1 MASVSK
7 LSLGGS
13 IQNTTGAWNGTFAT
27 DNAMFLKIFGGEVF
41 SSFERYTVTDGKH
54 RVRNISSGKT
64 AQFPFTGRNTA
75 QYFKPGT
82 NILEDNAQAQ
92 NKGAADVT
100 PGALGLVQVAEK
112 TINIDDLLISTCFID
127 DLDLAKSHYDYRGPF
142 SKEIGRALA
151 FAYDKAV
158 FEAALT
164 SALGNTSAAD
174 PFQSSQKLKTSNGTM
189 SANTSKQ
196 IIDSIYEA
204 AQGFDERYVPE
215 DERYVF
221 VRPREYNKLLK
232 DSEATTAGSLGS
244 SLVHRDYTGGG
255 NGNLAE
261 NFVVKCAGMTV
272 VKTPHLPILDRSLD
286 AGAANV
292 KAWDGQNND
301 YHGNWTDTIA
311 LCWHPEAVGTVKLK
325 DVTMES
331 EYLIARQGTLMVG
344 KMAVGHGGLRP
355 ECVAMIEAVA

>member
-1 MASVSK
+1 MTSVSK

-112 TINIDDLLISTCFID
+112 TINIDDLLISSCFID

-151 FAYDKAV
+151 FAYDEAV
-158 FEAALT
+158 LNAALE
-164 SALGNTSAAD
+164 SARTGVSAAD
-174 PFQSSQKLKTSNGTM
+174 PFQTSQSLKTGEAVM
-189 SANTSKQ
+189 ADNTSKE
-196 IIDSIYEA
+196 IIDSIYA
-204 AQGFDERYVPE
+204 ASQGMDERYVPE

-232 DSEATTAGSLGS
+232 DTEGTSGTLGTG
-244 SLVHRDYTGGG
+244 LVHRDYVAG
-255 NGNLAE
+255 NGSLSDA
-261 NFVVKCAGMTV
+261 VILKCAGMTV
-272 VKTPHLPILDRSLD
+272 VKTPHLPNYDHRMD
-286 AGAANV
+286 GGAA
-292 KAWDGQNND
+292 KWDGQNND
-301 YHGNWTDTIA
+301 YYSNWESVIA
-311 LCWHPEAVGTVKLK
+311 MCWHPEAVGTVKLK

-331 EYLIARQGTLMVG
+331 EYLIARPGHLLVG
-344 KMAVGHGGLRP
+344 KMACGHGGLRP
-355 ECVAMIEAVA
+355 ECVALIEAAA

>member
-13 IQNTTGAWNGTFAT
+13 AQNTTGAWNGAFDT
-27 DNAMFLKIFGGEVF
+27 DNAMFLKIFGGEVY
-41 SSFERYTVTDGKH
+41 SSFARYTVTDDKH
-54 RVRNISSGKT
+54 RVRKISSGKT

-75 QYFKPGT
+75 QYFTPGSD
-82 NILEDNAQAQ
+82 ILRDNAQAQ

-100 PGALGLVQVAEK
+100 PTALGLVQVAEK

-151 FAYDKAV
+151 FAYDEAV
-158 FEAALT
+158 LNAALM
-164 SALGNTSAAD
+164 SANNNTAAAD
-174 PFQSSQKLKTSNGTM
+174 PFQTSQALTTTNAIM
-189 SANTSKQ
+189 AANTSKE
-196 IIDSIYEA
+196 IIDSIYAA

-232 DSEATTAGSLGS
+232 DTEGTSGTLGS
-244 SLVHRDYTGGG
+244 GLVHRDYVAG
-255 NGNLAE
+255 NGSLSDA
-261 NFVVKCAGMTV
+261 VILKCAGMTV
-272 VKTPHLPILDRSLD
+272 VKTPHLPNYDYRMD
-286 AGAANV
+286 AGGDAA

-301 YHGNWTDTIA
+301 YHSNWTSIIA

-331 EYLIARQGTLMVG
+331 EYIISRQGHLLVG

-355 ECVAMIEAVA
+355 ECVAMIEAAV

>member
-1 MASVSK
+1 M
-7 LSLGGS
+7 
-13 IQNTTGAWNGTFAT
+13 
-27 DNAMFLKIFGGEVF
+27 
-41 SSFERYTVTDGKH
+41 
-54 RVRNISSGKT
+54 
-64 AQFPFTGRNTA
+64 
-75 QYFKPGT
+75 
-82 NILEDNAQAQ
+82 DNAQAQ
-92 NKGAADVT
+92 NKGASDVT
-100 PGALGLVQVAEK
+100 PTALGLVQVAEK

-142 SKEIGRALA
+142 SKELGRALA
-151 FAYDKAV
+151 FAYDEAV
-158 FEAALT
+158 LNAALE
-164 SALGNTSAAD
+164 SARTGVSAAD
-174 PFQSSQKLKTSNGTM
+174 PFQTSQSLKTGEAVMAN
-189 SANTSKQ
+189 NTSKE
-196 IIDSIYEA
+196 IIDSIYAA

-272 VKTPHLPILDRSLD
+272 VKTPHLPNYDHRMD
-286 AGAANV
+286 DGAAN
-292 KAWDGQNND
+292 WDGQNND
-301 YHGNWTDTIA
+301 YYSNWESVIA
-311 LCWHPEAVGTVKLK
+311 MCWHPEAVGTVKLK

-344 KMAVGHGGLRP
+344 KMAGGHGGLRP
-355 ECVAMIEAVA
+355 ECVAMIEAAT